1 MEIDDEDIYVSAG
14 FNTYPSLPDTSIA
27 DLALPANPVPEPA
40 TMLLFG
46 LGILGLAGV
55 SRKKLK

>member
-1 MEIDDEDIYVSAG
+1 
-14 FNTYPSLPDTSIA
+14 
-27 DLALPANPVPEPA
+27 VPEPA

-46 LGILGLAGV
+46 LGILGIAGV